1 MTHSL
6 LRMSSSPLL
15 KKASFYFKI
24 NKTFICDIK
33 ILKARGAPNLIC
45 FIDRSDAFR
54 LQLKSAAVA
63 FIESVSSVWNIFGG
77 TEMAGVGLGP
87 RSVIVVEKRVAT
99 RISPLHWSVCRGGGG
114 PGVTSLPWVPWTTF
128 NPWALPIFFFR
139 HATPLFLDV
148 AVKNCL
154 YNLKQSKFE
163 MRDALNESLGSRLGY
178 FWTQKENSFTR
189 WTSIHFCKLGYKLYI
204 QILRRN

>member
-1 MTHSL
+1 
-6 LRMSSSPLL
+6 MSSSPLL

-54 LQLKSAAVA
+54 LQLKSAAAVA

-128 NPWALPIFFFR
+128 NPWALPIFFSACHSPIFR
-139 HATPLFLDV
+139 C
-148 AVKNCL
+148 CL
-154 YNLKQSKFE
+154 KRTVYITWSKANLRCA
-163 MRDALNESLGSRLGY
+163 MP
-178 FWTQKENSFTR
+178 
-189 WTSIHFCKLGYKLYI
+189 
-204 QILRRN
+204 